1 MLYDRRDFSIMERH
15 RFSMRGMSRRFISFF
30 SPASVWKEP
39 TAASNVPDGASG
51 LCRHEAL
58 IAELPLMAVK
68 RDYRRSTPRRAR
80 AKLVRLLRP
89 RAAEPKGTFDEKF
102 WKRGGAEGL
111 SESKRVGASAGR
123 SCPKGTKLPDEHEG
137 YGPWSAMGSTLGV
150 LLLTKRAEMHPAD
163 C

>member
-1 MLYDRRDFSIMERH
+1 MLYDRRDFSIMERL

-80 AKLVRLLRP
+80 AKLASSGCYDPARRNRKGPSTRTFQNGVGGGRP
-89 RAAEPKGTFDEKF
+89 PGVPE
-102 WKRGGAEGL
+102 GG
-111 SESKRVGASAGR
+111 SEADR
-123 SCPKGTKLPDEHEG
+123 SCPKSTKLPERRPG
-137 YGPWSAMGSTLGV
+137 LIVQMRTKATGPGLMWGL
-150 LLLTKRAEMHPAD
+150 RWEY
-163 C
+163 CC